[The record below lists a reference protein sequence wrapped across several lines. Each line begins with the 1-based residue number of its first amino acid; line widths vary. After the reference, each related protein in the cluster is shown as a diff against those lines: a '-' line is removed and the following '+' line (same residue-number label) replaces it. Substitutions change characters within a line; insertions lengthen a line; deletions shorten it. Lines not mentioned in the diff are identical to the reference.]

1 MQALPATPAI
11 NFKNSLLALAWDKF
25 QQGRA
30 QDSYDKQYVRDY
42 LEQIHWNKQPPAPA
56 LPVEVARHT
65 SDKYL
70 EAFHQLT
77 GHELD
82 V

>member
-1 MQALPATPAI
+1 
-11 NFKNSLLALAWDKF
+11 
-25 QQGRA
+25 
-30 QDSYDKQYVRDY
+30 
-42 LEQIHWNKQPPAPA
+42 
-56 LPVEVARHT
+56 VARHT

-82 V
+82 VS